1 MTHFFPYDELTWPEV
16 AALRRDT
23 PLVIPIG
30 EGYDLG
36 KLAEALG
43 DPARAGLLPAIPYGW
58 PGSGL
63 AVADGRR
70 DAGDPFAK
78 MVSNLLDSLQD
89 DGFSRVYALQ
99 PQGLELGL
107 GARGLVQWHESQLRA
122 TAPSPNPSQREGD
135 PAPSPPGRGLGRGSA
150 PLPDDADRDK
160 CVLIPIGHTEQHG
173 YHLPL
178 STDTLII
185 GAIGHGAEMAAPEE
199 AICLPPFPYGA
210 STHRSSFAG
219 TLNVGGRAF
228 EDFWLAVVDTLVGR
242 GFRKLYLMS
251 GHGGNCSFLV
261 NVIKYAGE
269 RHRRIFCA
277 TAWLHTNG
285 HIAGPVLMSTRLS
298 GRGGMGHAGEL
309 ETAMILALR
318 SDLTHMERV
327 VDETDFVATESYYM
341 DWIEGGALVANP
353 PWDDDTATGA
363 YGAGSLATAE
373 HGRLWLDAAI
383 AEKVA
388 HVREIHEQHRRREER
403 RVAGFGLWGTTTKAA

>member
-1 MTHFFPYDELTWPEV
+1 MTSFFAYDELTWPEV

-23 PLVIPIG
+23 PLVIPLG
-30 EGYDLG
+30 EGYDLAQ
-36 KLAEALG
+36 LAEALG
-43 DPARAGLLPAIPYGW
+43 DPPAVGLLPPIPYGW

-63 AVADGRR
+63 ATA
-70 DAGDPFAK
+70 AAPFAH

-89 DGFSRVYALQ
+89 DGFSRVYALH

-107 GARGLVQWHESQLRA
+107 GPRGLAQGHASQLRA
-122 TAPSPNPSQREGD
+122 AP
-135 PAPSPPGRGLGRGSA
+135 
-150 PLPDDADRDK
+150 PLPADADRDK
-160 CVLIPIGHTEQHG
+160 CVLVPIGHTEQHG
-173 YHLPL
+173 HHLPL

-185 GAIGHGAEMAAPEE
+185 GAIGRGTAADVPNL
-199 AICLPPFPYGA
+199 AVCLPPFPYGA

-228 EDFWLAVVDTLVGR
+228 EDFWLAVVDALVQR
-242 GFRKLYLMS
+242 GFRLHCLMS

-261 NVIKYAGE
+261 NVVKYAGE

-285 HIAGPVLMSTRLS
+285 HIAGPILMETRRS

-318 SDLTHMERV
+318 PDLTHMERV
-327 VDETDFVATESYYM
+327 VDEIDFVATESYYM

-383 AEKVA
+383 AEKAA
-388 HVREIHEQHRRREER
+388 HVGEIHEQQRRRDER
-403 RVAGFGLWGTTTKAA
+403 RVGGYGLWGLGTPDLHLP